1 MNQKSKKNTL
11 TSGLGAM
18 GYGLPALVG
27 ALEANVEHH
36 PTFLVESDGSLML
49 NLQELQTL
57 KTSGNLIK
65 IIILNNNGYCSIRA
79 TQRNYFK
86 GNYVGSDINSG
97 LEIPNFKKLADT
109 FNFKYVEIDND
120 NKHLLDKYINS
131 KESMIINIK
140 LIENESLWPKVS
152 AFQNKDGLMVSMPI
166 EDMNPLISLEE
177 LKKALGSE
185 ITILDASKKAR
196 NL

>member
-1 MNQKSKKNTL
+1 
-11 TSGLGAM
+11 
-18 GYGLPALVG
+18 
-27 ALEANVEHH
+27 
-36 PTFLVESDGSLML
+36 
-49 NLQELQTL
+49 
-57 KTSGNLIK
+57 
-65 IIILNNNGYCSIRA
+65 
-79 TQRNYFK
+79 
-86 GNYVGSDINSG
+86 
-97 LEIPNFKKLADT
+97 
-109 FNFKYVEIDND
+109 
-120 NKHLLDKYINS
+120 
-131 KESMIINIK
+131 MIINIK